1 MATRSEC
8 EREARE
14 AAANLVLSTALP
26 HSVRMGTRVLETLG
40 DMREILSYHSIGCKQ
55 ALPIFEELVKA
66 GQEPAGED
74 YPATNLKRKAS
85 EASEESEP
93 EKPEPQT
100 FLLPRAAE
108 PREEDFMRN
117 KAAPVFHSS
126 NHVLVPCEFRHTG
139 PGVSE
144 AELLECLYRVGD
156 DKYQGKG
163 CAWMAWRLVGQAQPP
178 DVGHKP
184 AMKLL
189 PHPPASTQLY
199 KLGKGKLHDVVKL
212 MANCLEQKGT
222 MRAMSRGEYDGLVAA
237 NEPPAPE
244 FSPRRVLKNYDDMTT
259 SEFQSHL
266 IKLDTTFR
274 GDKALN
280 TGKRPPNSEDE
291 FVHLQSRALLQL
303 RKQLQDD
310 QLQTESLLVSRHRQL
325 LMTDFVINESTVNCW
340 WYNPEV
346 HQKQP
351 LDFFEAYG
359 RAHDERRTLIFYGDS
374 GKGKTPLASC
384 LAAMVARDV
393 GLDEFVMVS
402 SPDMLRSA
410 VERSLLRDERPLLL
424 DELQISS
431 SNIGA
436 QGGGVDTLSVCR
448 PTCQPP
454 SNVATTT

>member
-1 MATRSEC
+1 MLDR
-8 EREARE
+8 RE
-14 AAANLVLSTALP
+14 AAPDTPPVKPQSP
-26 HSVRMGTRVLETLG
+26 R
-40 DMREILSYHSIGCKQ
+40 Q
-55 ALPIFEELVKA
+55 PIYL
-66 GQEPAGED
+66 
-74 YPATNLKRKAS
+74 NLKRKAGEAS
-85 EASEESEP
+85 EASEPEP
-93 EKPEPQT
+93 EKPEPET

-178 DVGHKP
+178 DVGHHVVLRPERGANLWVFFHKP
-184 AMKLL
+184 TMKLL

-237 NEPPAPE
+237 NEPSPE
-244 FSPRRVLKNYDDMTT
+244 FSPRRVLKNYGDMTT

-266 IKLDTTFR
+266 IKLDTTFQ

-291 FVHLQSRALLQL
+291 FVHLQSSHQR
-303 RKQLQDD
+303 
-310 QLQTESLLVSRHRQL
+310 EHR
-325 LMTDFVINESTVNCW
+325 
-340 WYNPEV
+340 
-346 HQKQP
+346 
-351 LDFFEAYG
+351 
-359 RAHDERRTLIFYGDS
+359 
-374 GKGKTPLASC
+374 
-384 LAAMVARDV
+384 
-393 GLDEFVMVS
+393 
-402 SPDMLRSA
+402 
-410 VERSLLRDERPLLL
+410 ERSTR
-424 DELQISS
+424 SS
-431 SNIGA
+431 HWTFS
-436 QGGGVDTLSVCR
+436 R
-448 PTCQPP
+448 PTGKL
-454 SNVATTT
+454 ATSEGP

>member
-14 AAANLVLSTALP
+14 AAVNLVLSTALP
-26 HSVRMGTRVLETLG
+26 HSVRMGTRVLETLD
-40 DMREILSYHSIGCKQ
+40 DMRDILSYHSVGCKQ

-74 YPATNLKRKAS
+74 YPATNLEHRLVEWLDRREAAPDTPPVKPQSPRQPIFLNLKRKAS
-85 EASEESEP
+85 EESEPEKPEP

-144 AELLECLYRVGD
+144 AELLECLYSVGD

-178 DVGHKP
+178 DVGHHVVLRPERGANLWVFFHKP
-184 AMKLL
+184 TMKLL

-244 FSPRRVLKNYDDMTT
+244 FSPRRVLKNYGDMTT
-259 SEFQSHL
+259 SEFQSH
-266 IKLDTTFR
+266 
-274 GDKALN
+274 
-280 TGKRPPNSEDE
+280 
-291 FVHLQSRALLQL
+291 
-303 RKQLQDD
+303 
-310 QLQTESLLVSRHRQL
+310 RQAPA
-325 LMTDFVINESTVNCW
+325 E
-340 WYNPEV
+340 
-346 HQKQP
+346 Q
-351 LDFFEAYG
+351 
-359 RAHDERRTLIFYGDS
+359 
-374 GKGKTPLASC
+374 
-384 LAAMVARDV
+384 
-393 GLDEFVMVS
+393 
-402 SPDMLRSA
+402 
-410 VERSLLRDERPLLL
+410 
-424 DELQISS
+424 
-431 SNIGA
+431 
-436 QGGGVDTLSVCR
+436 
-448 PTCQPP
+448 
-454 SNVATTT
+454 